1 MQVHEG
7 LIELLRK
14 KLVDEE
20 EALEARDWDRVMQFL
35 DESIASEVE
44 KSRERLR

>member
-20 EALEARDWDRVMQFL
+20 EALEAGDWERVIQFL
-35 DESIASEVE
+35 DESVAAEVE
-44 KSRERLR
+44 ESRERLR